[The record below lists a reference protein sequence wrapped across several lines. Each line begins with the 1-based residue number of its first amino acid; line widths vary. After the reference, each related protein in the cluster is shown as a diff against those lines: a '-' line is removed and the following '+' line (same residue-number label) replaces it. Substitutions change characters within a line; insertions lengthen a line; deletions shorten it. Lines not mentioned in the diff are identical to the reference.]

1 MKTEN
6 EKTIE
11 QEALEN
17 YASNKTSEAID
28 RILFSAALF
37 MSLITSVYSVYF
49 FWNQTTIMGL
59 LFIALVFGTLTFVLF
74 GTFPS
79 FYFDVN
85 SSSFKERQIMK
96 IIINLSEDEKQKI
109 ITKYIQET
117 IDGLESD
124 TIYDEEDI
132 IKKENEIEILQQ
144 TIRETKD
151 KIVVLQKKLIN

>member
-79 FYFDVN
+79 LYF
-85 SSSFKERQIMK
+85 
-96 IIINLSEDEKQKI
+96 
-109 ITKYIQET
+109 
-117 IDGLESD
+117 
-124 TIYDEEDI
+124 
-132 IKKENEIEILQQ
+132 
-144 TIRETKD
+144 
-151 KIVVLQKKLIN
+151 

>member
-74 GTFPS
+74 GT
-79 FYFDVN
+79 
-85 SSSFKERQIMK
+85 
-96 IIINLSEDEKQKI
+96 L
-109 ITKYIQET
+109 
-117 IDGLESD
+117 L
-124 TIYDEEDI
+124 
-132 IKKENEIEILQQ
+132 
-144 TIRETKD
+144 
-151 KIVVLQKKLIN
+151 